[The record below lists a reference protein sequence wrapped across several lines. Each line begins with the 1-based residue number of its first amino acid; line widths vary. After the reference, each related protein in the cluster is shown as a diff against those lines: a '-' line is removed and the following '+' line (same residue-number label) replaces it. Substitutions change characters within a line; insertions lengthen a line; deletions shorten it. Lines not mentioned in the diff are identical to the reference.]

1 MSKWINLLFLS
12 FFTAVLGEVF
22 FFAFIDPQTLYLFGQ
37 PVDWPPMVV
46 YSVGFFMFWGLTALT
61 AALVVLMAK
70 PGDEV
75 NKEVAISA
83 GHGPLQGG

>member
-1 MSKWINLLFLS
+1 
-12 FFTAVLGEVF
+12 
-22 FFAFIDPQTLYLFGQ
+22 
-37 PVDWPPMVV
+37 
-46 YSVGFFMFWGLTALT
+46 MFWGLTLLT